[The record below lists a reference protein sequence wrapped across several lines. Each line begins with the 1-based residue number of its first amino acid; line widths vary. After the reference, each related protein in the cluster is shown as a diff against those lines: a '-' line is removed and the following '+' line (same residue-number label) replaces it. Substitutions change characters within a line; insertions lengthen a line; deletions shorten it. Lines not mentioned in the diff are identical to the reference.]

1 MFFKKGIL
9 FFTLIIT
16 YAVGMFLVLGSKEM
30 DPANEFSLEPVG
42 ESFAVVEL
50 FTSEGCYSC
59 PPADRL
65 VTQLIETA
73 NENDQR
79 IFPLSFHVDY
89 WDYLGWKDAYSSAAF
104 SERQRRY
111 AFTWRSNRVYT
122 PQMVVNGEHEFVGSD
137 ASKAERYITD
147 ALASDA
153 QLKIDLAP
161 VLDEAN
167 NNIKVDAVLSDMKN
181 DLVLNFAIVE
191 RNLVR
196 EIGHGENGGKT
207 LHHDNVARS
216 FFTAKARDYKVGTE
230 LRYPKD
236 IKLENASLIVYAQ
249 DSKSMKVYGA
259 SAYDFVA
266 KRSAGI
272 GAGN

>member
-1 MFFKKGIL
+1 MLFRKGIL
-9 FFTLIIT
+9 FFTLIAT
-16 YAVGMFLVLGSKEM
+16 YGAGMFLVLGSQEM
-30 DPANEFSLEPVG
+30 DPANEFSLEPIG

-65 VTQLIETA
+65 VSQIIDKA
-73 NENDQR
+73 NESGQR

-122 PQMVVNGEHEFVGSD
+122 PQMVINGEHEFVGSN
-137 ASKAERYITD
+137 AAKAQQYITE
-147 ALASDA
+147 ALEGDA

-161 VLDEAN
+161 ILDQKN
-167 NNIKVDAVLSDMKN
+167 NSIQVDAILSDMKN

-191 RNLVR
+191 RDLVR
-196 EIGHGENGGKT
+196 EIARGENGGKT
-207 LHHDNVARS
+207 LHHDNVVRS
-216 FFTAKARDYKVGTE
+216 FVTTKARDYKVGTE

-236 IKLENASLIVYAQ
+236 VKLDNASLIVYAQ

-259 SAYDFVA
+259 AAYDFVPKSLSQA
-266 KRSAGI
+266 SGE
-272 GAGN
+272 